1 MKTRDRP
8 PLAGIVAAAVG
19 GLVAFALLYWAASRG
34 PDGAGM
40 LGIGI
45 AALAGIGTALALT
58 NVLLGRTV
66 VRPMRAALAAR
77 EMEIARLTANTPPPI
92 PRAPRPEFFDPELAR
107 LTPAGGAEGKR
118 KLAAL
123 TFVVFDLETTGLDT
137 KNDRIVS
144 IGAVRTRGPECL
156 DGQCFAT
163 LVDPGR
169 PIPKAN
175 TAIHGIDD
183 AAVAGAPDAGA
194 AAKLFAGFARESVL
208 VAHNAAFDL
217 AFLKRAGGE
226 AGIEFDHPP
235 FDTLLIARHLF
246 PDLADHSLDGLA
258 ALLRIEIGRR
268 HSALDDAHATARVF
282 ARLLEVCA
290 LRGIDDYDELV
301 EASNMALE
309 LRRAAKSIAR

>member
-66 VRPMRAALAAR
+66 VGPMRAALAAR

-144 IGAVRTRGPECL
+144 IGAVRARGPECL

-217 AFLKRAGGE
+217 AFLKRAGSE

>member
-66 VRPMRAALAAR
+66 VGPMRAALAAR

-290 LRGIDDYDELV
+290 LRSIDDYDELV

>member
-1 MKTRDRP
+1 METRDRP
-8 PLAGIVAAAVG
+8 ALAGTLAAAIG
-19 GLVAFALLYWAASRG
+19 GLAVFALLYWAASRG
-34 PDGAGM
+34 PAGAGA
-40 LGIGI
+40 LGVGI
-45 AALAGIGTALALT
+45 AALAGIGAALAISHAFT
-58 NVLLGRTV
+58 RRTV
-66 VRPMRAALAAR
+66 VRPLRAALAAR

-92 PRAPRPEFFDPELAR
+92 PRSPRPEFFDPELAR
-107 LTPAGGAEGKR
+107 LTPAGGTEGKR
-118 KLAAL
+118 KLADL
-123 TFVVFDLETTGLDT
+123 NFVVFDLETTGLDT
-137 KNDRIVS
+137 RNDAIVS
-144 IGAVRTRGPECL
+144 IGAVRTRGAESL

-194 AAKLFAGFARESVL
+194 AAKQFAGFARDAVL

-217 AFLKRAGGE
+217 AFLKRAGRA

-246 PDLADHSLDGLA
+246 PELADHSLDGLA

-301 EASNMALE
+301 AASNMALE
-309 LRRAAKSIAR
+309 LRAALRSAGR

>member
-66 VRPMRAALAAR
+66 VGPMRAALAAR

-107 LTPAGGAEGKR
+107 LTPAGGAEGRR

>member
-1 MKTRDRP
+1 METRDRP
-8 PLAGIVAAAVG
+8 NFAGIFAAAIG
-19 GLVAFALLYWAASRG
+19 GLAVFALLYWAASRG
-34 PDGAGM
+34 PEGAGIP
-40 LGIGI
+40 GTGI
-45 AALAGIGTALALT
+45 AALAAIVAALAISHATLRRRV
-58 NVLLGRTV
+58 VLPL
-66 VRPMRAALAAR
+66 RAALAAR
-77 EMEIARLTANTPPPI
+77 EMEIARLTANTPPPV
-92 PRAPRPEFFDPELAR
+92 PRSPRPEFFDPDLAR
-107 LTPAGGAEGKR
+107 LTPAGGVAGKR

-123 TFVVFDLETTGLDT
+123 TFVVFDLETTGLDVAR
-137 KNDRIVS
+137 DDIVS
-144 IGAVRTRGPECL
+144 IGAVRARGAECL

-169 PIPKAN
+169 PIPAAS
-175 TAIHGIDD
+175 TAIHGIDG
-183 AAVAGAPDAGA
+183 AAVAGAPDAGT
-194 AAKLFAGFARESVL
+194 AAKNFAGFAQGSVL

-217 AFLKRAGGE
+217 AFLKRAGAK

-258 ALLRIEIGRR
+258 ALLRLEIGRR
-268 HSALDDAHATARVF
+268 HSALDDAHATARIF

-301 EASNMALE
+301 AASNMALE

>member
-8 PLAGIVAAAVG
+8 PLAGIVAAAFG

-66 VRPMRAALAAR
+66 VGPMRAALAAR

-118 KLAAL
+118 KLATL

-144 IGAVRTRGPECL
+144 IGAVRARGPECL

>member
-1 MKTRDRP
+1 METRDRP
-8 PLAGIVAAAVG
+8 SFAGTLAAAIG
-19 GLVAFALLYWAASRG
+19 GFAAFALLYWAASRG
-34 PDGAGM
+34 PGGANL
-40 LGIGI
+40 LGTGI
-45 AALAGIGTALALT
+45 AALAAIGVALALQRAA
-58 NVLLGRTV
+58 LRRAV
-66 VRPMRAALAAR
+66 VRPLRAALAAR

-92 PRAPRPEFFDPELAR
+92 PRSPRPEFFDPALAR
-107 LTPAGGAEGKR
+107 LTPAGGAQGKR

-123 TFVVFDLETTGLDT
+123 GFVVFDLETTGLDT
-137 KNDRIVS
+137 KSDRIVS
-144 IGAVRTRGPECL
+144 IGAVRARGAECL

-194 AAKLFAGFARESVL
+194 AAKLFAGFARDSVL

-217 AFLKRAGGE
+217 AFLKRAGAE

-246 PDLADHSLDGLA
+246 PELDDHSLDGLA

-309 LRRAAKSIAR
+309 LRLAARSIAR

>member
-8 PLAGIVAAAVG
+8 PFAGTLAAALG
-19 GLVAFALLYWAASRG
+19 GLAVFALLYWAASRG
-34 PDGAGM
+34 PAGAGIP
-40 LGIGI
+40 GIGI
-45 AALAGIGTALALT
+45 AALAGIGAALALSH
-58 NVLLGRTV
+58 VFLRRIV
-66 VRPMRAALAAR
+66 VQPLRAALAAR
-77 EMEIARLTANTPPPI
+77 EMEIARLVANTPPPP
-92 PRAPRPEFFDPELAR
+92 PRAPRPEFFDPDLAR
-107 LTPAGGAEGKR
+107 LTPLGGMPGKR

-137 KNDRIVS
+137 KNDQIVS
-144 IGAVRTRGPECL
+144 IGAVRTRGAECL

-163 LVDPGR
+163 LVDPGQ

-183 AAVAGAPDAGA
+183 AAVTGAPDAGL
-194 AAKLFAGFARESVL
+194 AAKQFAGFARDAIL

-217 AFLKRAGGE
+217 AFLKRAGRA

-246 PDLADHSLDGLA
+246 PELQDHSLDGLA
-258 ALLRIEIGRR
+258 ALLGIEIGRR
-268 HSALDDAHATARVF
+268 HSALDDAYATARIF

-309 LRRAAKSIAR
+309 LRRALKSSGR